1 MLRIA
6 MAREHYLVIHAWKM
20 LGLGIDQM
28 GTLKAANAEGLL
40 RRQCTFSSWVEETS
54 VWERVL
60 FTNCG
65 KEGVAFLNC
74 PSTYRVAAPPLELR
88 FSLA

>member
-6 MAREHYLVIHAWKM
+6 MAREHYLVILAWKM
-20 LGLGIDQM
+20 LGIGIDQM
-28 GTLKAANAEGLL
+28 ETLEAANTEGLL

-65 KEGVAFLNC
+65 KAGVAYLNC
-74 PSTYRVAAPPLELR
+74 PSTHRVAIPPR
-88 FSLA
+88 